1 MSTQHGAEGGLLQI
15 RSLTVSYPHAGA
27 QLDVVRDVD
36 LDVGTGEIVGLVG
49 ESGCGKTQLLLALLG
64 LNGARAQRRG
74 SIHYRGRELLGAD
87 PASLR
92 QVRGAEIG
100 MVFQDPM
107 TALNPYLTIGQQ
119 ITEMRRVHRGDGARA
134 AERHAITMLEAVHI
148 ADAARQ
154 LRRYPHELSGGMRQR
169 AMIAMALSAEPRL
182 LLADEPTTSLDVTVQ
197 AQILSLLRELRERTG
212 IAMVLVTHD
221 MGVIAEMADRVAV
234 MYAGGIV
241 EQAGCEQLFSQA
253 RHPYTEALHYC
264 VPRLDEPPPPRLT
277 TIGGAPP
284 SPAARPAGC
293 AFEPRCLYRSD
304 ICRRRSPALLE
315 TTPGHWKACHH
326 DGPLG
331 KLREAAA

>member
-1 MSTQHGAEGGLLQI
+1 VSTQHNGEGGLLQV
-15 RSLTVSYPHAGA
+15 RRLTVSFPLDDV
-27 QLDVVRDVD
+27 QVDVVRDVD
-36 LDVGTGEIVGLVG
+36 LDVAAGEIVGLVG

-74 SIHYRGRELLGAD
+74 SIRYRGRDLLGSD
-87 PASLR
+87 PVLQR

-107 TALNPYLTIGQQ
+107 TALNPYLTVGRQ
-119 ITEMRRVHRGDGARA
+119 ITEMRRVHRADDARA

-148 ADAARQ
+148 ADAPRQ

-169 AMIAMALSAEPRL
+169 VMIAMALSAEPRL

-212 IAMVLVTHD
+212 IAIVLVTHD

-241 EQAGCEQLFSQA
+241 EQAGCEPLFNQA

-264 VPRLDEPPPPRLT
+264 VPRLDQPPATRLP
-277 TIGGAPP
+277 TIGGVPP

-293 AFEPRCLYRSD
+293 AFEPRCLYRSS
-304 ICRRRSPALLE
+304 ICQRLSPPLLE
-315 TTPGHWKACHH
+315 VAPGHWKACHY

-331 KLREAAA
+331 KLREAAV